1 MNHCRNKKKKQ
12 QQQQHITHVPF
23 SLPVKLSLKN
33 ALQVLAVAISQGISN
48 LNCSILI
55 VTHKASQWL
64 LFPGRIKIPTPT
76 TAMLLH
82 ERSQEPMSRSMQLHY
97 NPVTAFS

>member
-1 MNHCRNKKKKQ
+1 MNHCRNKKKKK
-12 QQQQHITHVPF
+12 QHTTHVPF
-23 SLPVKLSLKN
+23 PLSVKLSLKN

-48 LNCSILI
+48 LNCSISI
-55 VTHKASQWL
+55 VTHKPSQWL
-64 LFPGRIKIPTPT
+64 LFPGRIKIPTST